1 MEKIE
6 KIKPFKRFCMTIG
19 ELPSSYVETMS
30 YYEMILWFTN
40 FLQNTV
46 IPTINN
52 NATAVEELQSLFIE
66 LKNYVDNYFENLD
79 VQEEINNKLDEMAED
94 GTLAEIIAEYLQ
106 LQSIL
111 CYENVSSL
119 RQATNIT
126 NGSLVETFGF
136 YSVGDGGSAKYY
148 VRPVTNEDVIDNI
161 KIIALTDN
169 TLVAQ
174 LLYSDVKVKQFGC
187 YGDGIHDDTANLQKC
202 FNENKN
208 IIFDSCT
215 YLTSDII
222 TLENSNIIIEGN
234 NATIVPDN
242 DNKNCFNINGDYN
255 KIKNLNINGTSI
267 YGFNVNGDYNTIE
280 NSKIENIDN
289 SAIMMTGS
297 YNLVNNVI
305 AIEVGWDCVSNY
317 GSATHNT
324 ITNSKAIR
332 TKRHGFSTD
341 PTTSYIIFENCYAE
355 DIGNPSLDEGHTCFH
370 IEYCD
375 NASIM
380 NCSYLYTGNH
390 INNIDTS
397 TNSQYIGVR
406 VDNSNNCLIDNLRG
420 EYESS
425 YQPLNS
431 NFALHVSGS
440 STNTKI
446 INSNLLNNSN
456 STYITGIY
464 LQALLS
470 INNCNLLD
478 IDISTQDGY
487 SGRVKEIINS
497 KITLVNKLHFAYF
510 QYLLENANI
519 TDTEF
524 KGTSNVD
531 YFIKGRFVN
540 CTFRNC
546 TFDTAKESI
555 YLDKDVANAN
565 SKSEYNVIESCL
577 FKDVNK
583 MFSFIQVTNNN
594 VNFMN
599 NCSFTGTCDYVYE
612 GNYNSMIITN
622 SRRLNLTVNQAIQLN
637 TYLIVYDDL
646 KTNWDYTLLTY
657 QESTNYV
664 YRVGVNTNGTVFATR
679 YN

>member
-52 NATAVEELQSLFIE
+52 NATVVEELQSLFIE
-66 LKNYVDNYFENLD
+66 LKNYVDEYFENLD

-94 GTLAEIIAEYLQ
+94 GTLADIISQYLQ
-106 LQSIL
+106 FTFVYGFDTIADMKTATSLH
-111 CYENVSSL
+111 ENDFVK
-119 RQATNIT
+119 TY
-126 NGSLVETFGF
+126 GF
-136 YSVGDGGSAKYY
+136 YSLNDGGSANYK
-148 VRPVTNEDVIDNI
+148 VRLKTNDDVVDEI
-161 KIIALTDN
+161 KIIELNDN
-169 TLVAQ
+169 TLVAE
-174 LLYSDVKVKQFGC
+174 LIYSDVKVKQFGC
-187 YGDGIHDDTANLQKC
+187 YGDGVHDDTANLQKC

-208 IIFDSCT
+208 IIFDNGT

-242 DNKNCFNINGDYN
+242 ENKNCFNINGNYN

-267 YGFNVNGDYNTIE
+267 YGYNVNGNYNTIE
-280 NSKIENIDN
+280 NCKIENINN
-289 SAIMMTGS
+289 SAIMLTGS

-341 PTTSYIIFENCYAE
+341 PTTSYIIFENCYGE
-355 DIGNPSLDEGHTCFH
+355 DIGNPSLDEGHTCYH
-370 IEYCD
+370 LEYCD
-375 NASIM
+375 NASII

-390 INNIDTS
+390 INNTDTS
-397 TNSQYIGVR
+397 TNSEYIGVR
-406 VDNSNNCLIDNLRG
+406 VDNSNNCLINNLRG
-420 EYESS
+420 EYENG
-425 YQPLNS
+425 YQPLNT
-431 NFALHVSGS
+431 NFAIHVSGN
-440 STNTKI
+440 STNTKL
-446 INSNLLNNSN
+446 INSSILNNSN
-456 STYITGIY
+456 NANITGIY

-470 INNCNLLD
+470 IINCNLLD

-487 SGRVKEIINS
+487 SGRIKEITNS
-497 KITLVNKLHFAYF
+497 KITLVNKTSFANF

-531 YFIKGRFVN
+531 YFIKGHFIN

-546 TFDTAKESI
+546 IFDTAKESI
-555 YLDKDVANAN
+555 YLTADVANTN
-565 SKSEYNVIESCL
+565 NKSEYNVIESCL
-577 FKDVNK
+577 FKDLGY
-583 MFSFIQVTNNN
+583 MISFISVNNPTNR
-594 VNFMN
+594 MN
-599 NCSFTGTCDYVYE
+599 NCSFTGTCNYVYV
-612 GNYNSMIITN
+612 GNFNSMVITN
-622 SRRLNLTVNQAIQLN
+622 SRKLNLTINQAIQLN

-679 YN
+679 YNQ